1 MGNLGFFG
9 GTRRESDLP
18 SCFEGILGVPFESVQ
33 GNQALSLDEGETQGP
48 FNLQQEPQ
56 SSFQVSIETDL
67 LLRCEGKVRIPL
79 ELKQENQPS
88 SLIQVGN
95 RGLFLKFG
103 GKLGVP
109 LEWRWGSQGT
119 SSVA

>member
-9 GTRRESDLP
+9 GTRGESDLP

-67 LLRCEGKVRIPL
+67 LLRYEGKVRIPL

-95 RGLFLKFG
+95 RGFFSKCG
-103 GKLGVP
+103 GKLRVP
-109 LEWRWGSQGT
+109 LEW
-119 SSVA
+119 